1 MKLKGIHIKGVTE
14 KGGKVKPVKKFKSV
28 SQRIAPCGFC
38 PSVSFGLPLALEITQ
53 DLKFETSRNS
63 SLRDGLR

>member
-28 SQRIAPCGFC
+28 SQRIADRKSPKTRYGK
-38 PSVSFGLPLALEITQ
+38 G
-53 DLKFETSRNS
+53 
-63 SLRDGLR
+63 